1 MAMRRFFIFVVLGLT
16 MMCCQCRVKK
26 AVSENSD
33 VAEPVV
39 QYHVIQ
45 GDTLEYVDSTCYA
58 ISKDRFIYRGD
69 TLVKSVYMTSK
80 GKKSIRCM
88 CSSYESTKDSLRKS
102 GYDLVGMELDYPGYY
117 GFILTDESFMKIGMS
132 PEGTLLSLFQG
143 WVSEE
148 VYQLVADG
156 DPHRL
161 NMSMII
167 DLKTMQII
175 EYGFR
180 IFANA
185 DIYDVI
191 SLWEI
196 KNILDGIRGF
206 EICFKINPYSSD
218 ENLRYHSLS
227 FGISFKGKVIIQ

>member
-1 MAMRRFFIFVVLGLT
+1 MRRFFIFILLGLT

-39 QYHVIQ
+39 QYQVIQ

-69 TLVKSVYMTSK
+69 TLVKSVRMWIN
-80 GKKSIRCM
+80 KKSIQCK
-88 CSSYESTKDSLRKS
+88 CSSFENTIDSLEKS
-102 GYDLVGMELDYPGYY
+102 GYDLIGMDRYYHNYY
-117 GFILTDESFMKIGMS
+117 GITLTTETLMKIARS

-143 WVSEE
+143 WVSDG
-148 VYQLVADG
+148 VYQLVAADNNFSKIYL
-156 DPHRL
+156 P
-161 NMSMII
+161 MII

-180 IFANA
+180 IDAGA

-196 KNILDGIRGF
+196 KNILDGIREF
-206 EICFKINPYSSD
+206 EICFKNNPYTSD
-218 ENLRYHSLS
+218 EKHRFFALE
-227 FGISFKGKVIIQ
+227 FFISFKGKVIIQ

>member
-1 MAMRRFFIFVVLGLT
+1 

-26 AVSENSD
+26 AVSGNSD

-39 QYHVIQ
+39 QYHVIE

-117 GFILTDESFMKIGMS
+117 GFTLTDESFMKIGMS

-161 NMSMII
+161 YMPMII
-167 DLKTMQII
+167 DLRTMQII

-180 IFANA
+180 IHAQA

-196 KNILDGIRGF
+196 KNILDGIREF
-206 EICFKINPYSSD
+206 EICFKTYPYNSKGKLIYYWI
-218 ENLRYHSLS
+218 EP
-227 FGISFKGKVIIQ
+227 GISFKGKVIIQ

>member
-1 MAMRRFFIFVVLGLT
+1 MRRFFIFVVLGLT

-26 AVSENSD
+26 AVSGNSD

-39 QYHVIQ
+39 QYQVIQ

-69 TLVKSVYMTSK
+69 TLVKSVHMTVK
-80 GKKSIRCM
+80 GKKSIQCM
-88 CSSYESTKDSLRKS
+88 CSSYESTKDSLEKS
-102 GYDLVGMELDYPGYY
+102 GYDLVGMERYHSGCF
-117 GFILTDESFMKIGMS
+117 GSTLTDESFMKIGMS

-156 DPHRL
+156 SPD
-161 NMSMII
+161 SFYITMII
-167 DLKTMQII
+167 DLRTMQII

-180 IFANA
+180 IHAQA

-196 KNILDGIRGF
+196 KNILDGIREF
-206 EICFKINPYSSD
+206 EICFKTYPYNSKGK
-218 ENLRYHSLS
+218 LIYYWIK